1 MKNLF
6 DVCTFGSITVDLF
19 IQSPEISDVEISN
32 KSGKH
37 PFFMIPAGEKI
48 QIHDMKQTVGG
59 GAANCSVGLT
69 KLGLK
74 SVIYGTVGNDE
85 HASFIKHRLTQQGVN
100 TDHISPCTKESSF
113 SIILTSAKGRRTVFH
128 HRSSCKA
135 FQEQSLLSAPK
146 SKAIYISHLY
156 EKSQHMLFE
165 IPSWK
170 SKNEGCLCI
179 WNPGKTQF
187 KKGFNAFKDV
197 FPSIDYLILNREEA
211 ESFTQKKSKEI
222 AIEKV
227 TLKNIG
233 KKIDVSFP
241 ENKIKSIGIVTNIA
255 EKFLKA
261 GVKNVVITDG
271 RNGAQLFN
279 KDTHLFIPTLATPP
293 FCTLGAGDAFAVGII
308 GARLHGKDF
317 ETQLQW
323 GHANAASVVNDLG
336 AQEGQL
342 NLEEIKKF

>member
-6 DVCTFGSITVDLF
+6 DICTFGSITVDLF
-19 IQSPEISDVEISN
+19 IQSPDISDVEITN
-32 KSGKH
+32 QSGKH

-59 GAANCSVGLT
+59 GAANCAVGLA
-69 KLGLK
+69 KLGLEP
-74 SVIYGTVGNDE
+74 VIYGTVGHDE
-85 HASFIKHRLTQQGVN
+85 YATFIKKTLTQQGVN
-100 TDHISPCTKESSF
+100 THHISSCKNESSF

-135 FQEQSLLSAPK
+135 FDNQSLLEAPA
-146 SKAIYISHLY
+146 SRAIYISHLY
-156 EKSQHMLFE
+156 EQSQHILSE
-165 IPSWK
+165 IPAWK
-170 SKNEGCLCI
+170 QQNKTGLCV

-187 KKGFNAFKDV
+187 KKGFSAFKTV
-197 FPSIDYLILNREEA
+197 FPCIDYLILNREEA
-211 ESFTQKKSKEI
+211 EAFTGKKSKEI
-222 AIEKV
+222 AIEKA
-227 TLKNIG
+227 TSQNTG
-233 KKIDVSFP
+233 SKIDLRAP

-255 EKFLKA
+255 DKFLKA
-261 GVKNVVITDG
+261 GVKNLIITDG

-293 FCTLGAGDAFAVGII
+293 FCTLGAGDAFAVGVI
-308 GARLHGKDF
+308 GARLLGKDF

-323 GHANAASVVNDLG
+323 GHANASSVVEELG

-342 NLEEIKKF
+342 TLKEIEKF